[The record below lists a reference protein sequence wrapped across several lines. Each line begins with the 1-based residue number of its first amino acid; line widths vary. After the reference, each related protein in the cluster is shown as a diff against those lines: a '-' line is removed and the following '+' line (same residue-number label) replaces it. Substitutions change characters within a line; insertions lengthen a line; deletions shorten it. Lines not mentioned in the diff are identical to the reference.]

1 MRFKGTI
8 GEMLAKDF
16 LIKTGFIILK
26 QNMYTRFGE
35 LDIIAKKMNRVHVI
49 EVKLLQQEYF
59 NLGYKINRKKK
70 QRMIKSTQIIID
82 RLNLTN
88 LYFQFDLI
96 TIIGNQIKHLENIFS
111 LTDV

>member
-1 MRFKGTI
+1 MRSVGTY
-8 GEMLAKDF
+8 GESIATKY
-16 LIKTGFIILK
+16 LINNGYKIIT
-26 QNMYTRFGE
+26 NNFYTRYGE
-35 LDIIAKKMNRVHVI
+35 LDIIAIKRQYLHVI

-59 NLGYKINRKKK
+59 NLGYKINRKKR